1 MDELLVAMQR
11 GLEDAAIGGRYQG
24 AAFPD
29 RGSGKQKL
37 LQVMVPPG
45 VYRLDMSA
53 VTKSDMS
60 AARKHNSLCRFIVS
74 CGQFSVESHRF
85 VLDPALYEA
94 LSKSIRDWPECVNT
108 VPLSESPTAV
118 RLVVVP
124 HLFDV
129 TSTEVAHDEQLTDLL
144 WNLLPQTIDGATA
157 LQIATVLESARQSV
171 DAFFATEA

>member
-1 MDELLVAMQR
+1 
-11 GLEDAAIGGRYQG
+11 
-24 AAFPD
+24 
-29 RGSGKQKL
+29 
-37 LQVMVPPG
+37 
-45 VYRLDMSA
+45 MSA

-60 AARKHNSLCRFIVS
+60 AARKHNSLCRFIAS

-85 VLDPALYEA
+85 VLELALYKA
-94 LSKSIRDWPECVNT
+94 LSKSILDWPESVNNT
-108 VPLSESPTAV
+108 VPLSESPAAV

-129 TSTEVAHDEQLTDLL
+129 TSTEVAYDEQLTDLL